1 MIQSDAQIFSYNE
14 SFCDANFELDVTAID
29 NLKNGTTHQGWLN
42 FHSMEEKV
50 LIEHAFSHFNIHKV
64 TQKDIL
70 ELNERPKVEE
80 FEDYIFTTLKS
91 IHRKKKKIKIEQI
104 SFVLKENILISFQ
117 ERHGDLFGEV
127 RSRLKNNTGIVRTR
141 KADYLLY
148 LLIDSVLK
156 GYQKVL
162 SDVQSNIDNTQIIVY
177 KNYDESF
184 FRRIEEYQNELKML
198 KKSLSPLRD
207 QLIKLSNSRTK
218 FIQDINLPYFND
230 LKDKI
235 LYLFDEIEE
244 EKSDLES
251 MTNQYFAVL
260 SQRSNEVMQFLTIIA
275 ALFIP
280 LTFIVGVYGMN
291 FENMPELKST
301 YGYYIVWGVM
311 IIITIGLILYFRKKG
326 WF

>member
-1 MIQSDAQIFSYNE
+1 MTQSDAQIFSYNE
-14 SFCDANFELDVTAID
+14 KVCNVNMDIDVAAID
-29 NLKNGTTHQGWLN
+29 QIKMDGDQYSWLN

-50 LIEHAFSHFNIHKV
+50 LIEHAFSNFGVHRV

-91 IHRKKKKIKIEQI
+91 IHRRKKRIKIEQI
-104 SFVLKENILISFQ
+104 SFVLKENAIVSFQ
-117 ERHGDLFGEV
+117 ERHGDLFGDV
-127 RSRLKNNTGIVRTR
+127 RSRLKNNTGIVRT
-141 KADYLLY
+141 KKVDYLLY
-148 LLIDSVLK
+148 LLIDAVLK

-162 SDVQSNIDNTQIIVY
+162 SDVQQNIDDTQVIIY

-184 FRRIEEYQNELKML
+184 FKKIEDYQTELKVL

-207 QLIKLSNSRTK
+207 QLIKLSNSRTR
-218 FIQDINLPYFND
+218 FIDDANLPYFND
-230 LKDKI
+230 LKDQI
-235 LYLFDEIEE
+235 LYLFDEIEQ

-275 ALFIP
+275 AMFIP
-280 LTFIVGVYGMN
+280 LTFIAGVYGMN
-291 FENMPELKST
+291 FKHMPELDT
-301 YGYYIVWGVM
+301 EYGYYVVWSVM
-311 IIITIGLILYFRKKG
+311 IIITILLILYFKKKR

>member
-1 MIQSDAQIFSYNE
+1 MTQSDAQIFSYNE
-14 SFCDANFELDVTAID
+14 KVCNVNMDIDVAAID
-29 NLKNGTTHQGWLN
+29 QIKRDGDQYSWLN

-50 LIEHAFSHFNIHKV
+50 LIEHAFSNFGVHRV

-91 IHRKKKKIKIEQI
+91 IHRRKKRIKIEQI
-104 SFVLKENILISFQ
+104 SFVLKENAIVSFQ
-117 ERHGDLFGEV
+117 ERHGDLFGDV
-127 RSRLKNNTGIVRTR
+127 RSRLKNNTGIVRT
-141 KADYLLY
+141 KKVDYLLY
-148 LLIDSVLK
+148 LLIDAVLK

-162 SDVQSNIDNTQIIVY
+162 SDVQQNIDDTQVIIY

-184 FRRIEEYQNELKML
+184 FKKIEDYQTELKVL

-207 QLIKLSNSRTK
+207 QLIKLSNSRTR
-218 FIQDINLPYFND
+218 FIDDANLPYFND
-230 LKDKI
+230 LKDQI
-235 LYLFDEIEE
+235 LYLFDEIEQ

-275 ALFIP
+275 AMFIP
-280 LTFIVGVYGMN
+280 LTFIAGVYGMN
-291 FENMPELKST
+291 FKHMPELDT
-301 YGYYIVWGVM
+301 EYGYYVVWSVM
-311 IIITIGLILYFRKKG
+311 IIITILLILYFKKKR

>member
-1 MIQSDAQIFSYNE
+1 M
-14 SFCDANFELDVTAID
+14 
-29 NLKNGTTHQGWLN
+29 
-42 FHSMEEKV
+42 
-50 LIEHAFSHFNIHKV
+50 
-64 TQKDIL
+64 
-70 ELNERPKVEE
+70 NERPKVEE